1 MINVASLFSST
12 CIIYIP
18 RERGKNSFQLK
29 NQPLLWIKM
38 RFSSLFF
45 LFFFFFQKSG
55 KKGFSIWFSDMEII
69 WCNSEYDLL
78 LSLISTMSN
87 FHCRLQQHFQTP
99 VRLFGRRAH
108 NNRYSWPK
116 IAWEEKTGME
126 TTQTNPINRT
136 NSRNK
141 EQSPHTQLLA
151 TINEWFPSVS
161 IYLVF
166 RKIPKIPVK
175 NIFRGQERR
184 GVTSMSI
191 EDFSQGRDVG
201 AKRFCRIRL
210 LKSR

>member
-1 MINVASLFSST
+1 MN
-12 CIIYIP
+12 
-18 RERGKNSFQLK
+18 KNEV
-29 NQPLLWIKM
+29 
-38 RFSSLFF
+38 
-45 LFFFFFQKSG
+45 FFFFFIFLFFPEKW
-55 KKGFSIWFSDMEII
+55 KK
-69 WCNSEYDLL
+69 
-78 LSLISTMSN
+78 
-87 FHCRLQQHFQTP
+87 
-99 VRLFGRRAH
+99 RLFHLIFWHGNNMVQLWIWSAPFFDFHHVKFSLQASAALPDSSEGVVWEERTH

-136 NSRNK
+136 NSRSK
-141 EQSPHTQLLA
+141 QQSPHTQLLA

-210 LKSR
+210 LKSG